1 MAQVNRL
8 KDVKE
13 WVHYCGRCNSCKYLY
28 RDYRPSCPAFEKFF
42 YDSYTCSGKIWIAD
56 DLLKGKY
63 PISESAMKKIFSC
76 TLCGNCAKQCQQEAG
91 KHALD
96 IFEALREE
104 CVEAGVGPLEAH
116 KLFRSNIQKF
126 GNPYGELPEQR
137 WEGIPEK
144 YFKENAEVLFFVGCT
159 SALRNK
165 QLMHDTLDLLEA
177 LGVNFTLAK
186 DEVCCGS
193 PLFTTGQQ
201 KFAREL
207 AEKNLQT
214 FQRLGLKTIITACS
228 GCYRSIGSQYA
239 KKFGLFPT
247 KEELETIKDKKKR
260 KEAMPFEILHITE
273 YLAKIIKSKYFDNSQ
288 KIYVTY
294 HDPCHLGRHMS
305 VFEDPRKIIKAIPN
319 VQLIEFPRNKDNA
332 WCCGAGA
339 GIKSAMKDWAVEIA
353 EERIK
358 EMKELE
364 ATQKKSIN
372 ILLSACPFCE
382 RNLSDA
388 VESLKSKNQAEYQNI
403 KVMDVVQFLKS
414 VLKK

>member
-1 MAQVNRL
+1 MGL

-28 RDYRPSCPAFEKFF
+28 RDYRPSCPAFEKFL

-63 PISESAMKKIFSC
+63 PLSESVMKKIFSC
-76 TLCGNCAKQCQQEAG
+76 TLCGNCTKQCQQEAG

-104 CVEAGVGPLEAH
+104 CVEAGIGPLEAQ
-116 KLFRSNIQKF
+116 KAFRSNILKF
-126 GNPYGELPEQR
+126 GNPYGEPPEKR
-137 WEGIPEK
+137 WEGVPEK
-144 YFKENAEVLFFVGCT
+144 YFKSNAEVLFFVGCT

-165 QLMHDTLDLLEA
+165 QLMKDTLELLDA
-177 LGVNFTLAK
+177 LGVDFTLSK

-193 PLFTTGQQ
+193 PLLTTGQR
-201 KFAREL
+201 KYAEDL
-207 AEKNLQT
+207 AKKNKQT
-214 FQRLGLKTIITACS
+214 FERLGVKTIITACS
-228 GCYRSIGSQYA
+228 GCYRTIGSQYA
-239 KKFGLFPT
+239 KKFGIFPT

-260 KEAMPFEILHITE
+260 KELMPFEILHITE
-273 YLAKIIKSKYFDNSQ
+273 YLAKIIKSKYFANN
-288 KIYVTY
+288 KNIYVTY
-294 HDPCHLGRHMS
+294 HDPCHLGRHMG
-305 VFEDPRKIIKAIPN
+305 VFEDPRKIIEAIPN
-319 VQLIEFPRNKDNA
+319 VKLVEMPRNRNNA

-339 GIKSAMKDWAVEIA
+339 GIKSSMKDWALEIA

-358 EMKELE
+358 EMKDLGNQQQIEL
-364 ATQKKSIN
+364 N
-372 ILLSACPFCE
+372 IMLSACPFCE

-388 VESLKSKNQAEYQNI
+388 VESLKQKDPNTYKDI

-414 VLKK
+414 VLKPNS